1 MMPEQREQRE
11 QVLLRGR
18 KSVPV
23 SQKDPSRVVE
33 TRNTVQ
39 DIPLHFRD
47 AADAKLL
54 LLVRGA
60 EYALV
65 VGTPDGELEDEAV
78 SLARGPYDGPVV
90 FGHRLLYLFSS
101 L

>member
-1 MMPEQREQRE
+1 
-11 QVLLRGR
+11 
-18 KSVPV
+18 
-23 SQKDPSRVVE
+23 
-33 TRNTVQ
+33 
-39 DIPLHFRD
+39 
-47 AADAKLL
+47 
-54 LLVRGA
+54 
-60 EYALV
+60 